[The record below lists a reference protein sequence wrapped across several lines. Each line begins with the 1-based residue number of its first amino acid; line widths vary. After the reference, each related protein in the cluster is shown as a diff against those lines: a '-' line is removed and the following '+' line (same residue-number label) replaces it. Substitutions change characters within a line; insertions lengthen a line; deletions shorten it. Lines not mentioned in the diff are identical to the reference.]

1 MRKTFVVSLAAVLAA
16 CSSTG
21 DSTGPGNSS
30 GMSQAQAEAFAGQ
43 VARALGNGLDNTSLN
58 VASGQRIFA
67 PPAPGPIAPTL
78 VNVSVEQRTNCTAGG
93 YIQVLG
99 NMTGNISD
107 QGSGAL
113 LLQVTETISDWRCI
127 GNLVING
134 DPYVSAA
141 GTFTFLNGNLNSPAS
156 VSIGGGFKWGTGSA
170 QSCQMQLTML
180 AYSDGTGRVSGQV
193 CGHSVNEAY

>member
-1 MRKTFVVSLAAVLAA
+1 MRKTFVMSLAAILAA

-21 DSTGPGNSS
+21 DSTSPNASTGL
-30 GMSQAQAEAFAGQ
+30 SQSQAEAFAGQ
-43 VARALGNGLDNTSLN
+43 VARALGNGLDNASFN

-67 PPAPGPIAPTL
+67 PPAASPIARTL

-93 YIQVLG
+93 YIHVLG

-156 VSIGGGFKWGTGSA
+156 ISIGGGFKWGTGSA
-170 QSCQMQLTML
+170 QGCQMQLTML
-180 AYSDGTGRVSGQV
+180 AYADGTGRVSGQV
-193 CGHSVNEAY
+193 CGRSVNETY